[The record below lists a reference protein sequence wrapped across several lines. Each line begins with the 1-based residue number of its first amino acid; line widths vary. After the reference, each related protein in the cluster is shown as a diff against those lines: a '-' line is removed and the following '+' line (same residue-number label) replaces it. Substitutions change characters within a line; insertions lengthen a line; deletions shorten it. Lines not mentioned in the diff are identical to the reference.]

1 MTEREFDAIVIGAG
15 PAGEHAAGR
24 LATKGARRVAVV
36 ERHLV
41 GGECAFYACM
51 PSKALLRP
59 QELLRESSRVPG
71 ASQACGG
78 ALDVGVVLSRRD
90 QVIHDFDDSGQL
102 PWLRERG
109 VELIR
114 GHARL
119 VGERRVEVG
128 DELLLAR
135 EAVVVAVG
143 SGALMPPIP
152 GLEAA
157 DPWTSREVTTAH
169 EVPSHLLVLGGGV
182 VGVEMAQAWRSLG
195 SAVTVV
201 EALEELLV
209 REEPFAGREL
219 REAFEELGI
228 DIHLGARATKV
239 SRQSDGLVSIELEDG
254 APVTGSHLLVAV
266 GRRPLTEDL
275 GLQTVGLEPGAVI
288 EVDER
293 LRVPGHEWLYAVGD
307 VNGRSLLTHMGKY
320 QARVAADVILGGDAV
335 IQSDG
340 ATAPRVVFTDPQLAA
355 TGHTL
360 ATALAAGIDAKAFD
374 FPTSGTAGASFH
386 GREAAGTT
394 RFVIDLDHDLL
405 VGATF
410 VGPEVADFLQAATI
424 AIAGR
429 VPLAMIARA
438 VAPFPTR
445 SELWLKLIEAYG
457 L

>member
-1 MTEREFDAIVIGAG
+1 MRERAFDVIVIGAG

-24 LATKGARRVAVV
+24 LAAKGARRVAIV

-59 QELLRESSRVPG
+59 QELRREAARVPG
-71 ASQACGG
+71 AAQALGG
-78 ALDVGVVLSRRD
+78 ALDVEAVLSRRD
-90 QVIHDFDDSGQL
+90 EVIHDFDDSGQL
-102 PWLRERG
+102 PWLQERG
-109 VELIR
+109 IELIR

-119 VGERRVEVG
+119 AGERRVEVD
-128 DELLLAR
+128 DELLVAR

-152 GLEAA
+152 GLGAA
-157 DPWTSREVTTAH
+157 EPWTSREVTTTH
-169 EVPSHLLVLGGGV
+169 ERPRHLLVLGGGV

-195 SAVTVV
+195 SEVTIV
-201 EALEELLV
+201 EALDGLLA
-209 REEPFAGREL
+209 REEPFAGQEL
-219 REAFEELGI
+219 REAFAELGI
-228 DIHLGARATKV
+228 DVHVGARATEV
-239 SRQSDGLVSIELEDG
+239 SRQGDGVVSIALEGG
-254 APVTGSHLLVAV
+254 ARVSGSHLLVAV
-266 GRRPLTEDL
+266 GRRPLTVDL
-275 GLQTVGLEPGAVI
+275 GVQTVGLTPGEVI
-288 EVDER
+288 EVDDQ
-293 LRVPGHEWLYAVGD
+293 LRVAGHEWLYAVGD

-320 QARVAADVILGGDAV
+320 QARLAADVILGANASLP
-335 IQSDG
+335 SDD

-355 TGHTL
+355 CGHTL
-360 ATALAAGIDAKAFD
+360 ATALGAGINAKPFD

-386 GREAAGTT
+386 GRGAPGTT
-394 RFVIDLDHDLL
+394 RFVVDVDHDLL

-424 AIAGR
+424 AIVGR
-429 VPLAMIARA
+429 VPLARLAGAI
-438 VAPFPTR
+438 APFPTR

>member
-1 MTEREFDAIVIGAG
+1 MSEVAGKIATQAGAFMLEKPLG
-15 PAGEHAAGR
+15 GR
-24 LATKGARRVAVV
+24 GVL
-36 ERHLV
+36 L
-41 GGECAFYACM
+41 GG
-51 PSKALLRP
+51 
-59 QELLRESSRVPG
+59 VPG
-71 ASQACGG
+71 VAA
-78 ALDVGVVLSRRD
+78 ATVLG
-90 QVIHDFDDSGQL
+90 F
-102 PWLRERG
+102 
-109 VELIR
+109 
-114 GHARL
+114 
-119 VGERRVEVG
+119 
-128 DELLLAR
+128 
-135 EAVVVAVG
+135 
-143 SGALMPPIP
+143 
-152 GLEAA
+152 
-157 DPWTSREVTTAH
+157 
-169 EVPSHLLVLGGGV
+169 GGGV

-195 SAVTVV
+195 SEVTIV
-201 EALEELLV
+201 EALDGLLA
-209 REEPFAGREL
+209 REEPFAGQEL
-219 REAFEELGI
+219 REAIAELGI
-228 DIHLGARATKV
+228 DVHVGARATEV
-239 SRQSDGLVSIELEDG
+239 SRQGDGVVSLALEGG
-254 APVTGSHLLVAV
+254 ARVSGSHLLVAV
-266 GRRPLTEDL
+266 GRRPLTVDL
-275 GLQTVGLEPGAVI
+275 GVQTVGLTPGEVI
-288 EVDER
+288 EVDDQ
-293 LRVPGHEWLYAVGD
+293 LRVAGHEWLYAVGD